1 MPPKLPHKAPL
12 VTSYLL
18 CGFCQIAAYL
28 RSHCSLER
36 GRPTRRVV
44 CVRELFNPSAHLRH
58 HRPRHSFVDSGNGVP
73 ETDGA
78 ARRLIQMLND
88 FPAQGSL
95 VLL

>member
-1 MPPKLPHKAPL
+1 
-12 VTSYLL
+12 
-18 CGFCQIAAYL
+18 
-28 RSHCSLER
+28 
-36 GRPTRRVV
+36 VV